1 MKQPKKNPIA
11 ASVSVAGKPKKK
23 SVKKRFC
30 EDWVEFVAWLQEPF
44 WRTVCL
50 IVAVVFSVCL
60 CLPAVRNCGIAK
72 SAGGRP
78 YTAESFDLFTQPDYV
93 QAADA
98 VLKGQVHLDIQA
110 SDELLALEN
119 PYDPGSR
126 EGVLYLWDHAF
137 YKGHYYMYF
146 GIAPVFTVYLPFYLF
161 TGEMPNNVLAC
172 LILAIYCC
180 FTIPLALFEWSRR
193 FAPKVSPFLVGF
205 ASFVLIAVSG
215 VYLHVSYSK
224 QYQIPILSATAMG
237 FLFCYLVLRAFRCKK
252 AWKRYAVF
260 ALAGVSYVATVAS
273 RPTMALMFL
282 APLPIVFFDILKP
295 FEWKKA
301 VKDLCALGIP
311 VMIGAALMMWYNY
324 ARFGNP
330 LDFGQKYQLTVHE
343 VSLYS
348 LSGGMFGYAMIHYF
362 FQFPTFDGNPPMP
375 SRSLVQMNYG
385 RYVYVDRS
393 IGAFA
398 FPTTLGTLFTAAVT
412 SFKKDLGKTLSYLYI
427 PVCAIALAFV
437 DFCLAGVHLRYAFDI
452 IPMLTFLGLLVWIE
466 LCKKA
471 SGKNKA
477 VLVGVG
483 IALCFAALVVSYGL
497 VVTHGGAGSQEP
509 ECLFHKL

>member
-1 MKQPKKNPIA
+1 MNQPKKKPIA
-11 ASVSVAGKPKKK
+11 AGVSKNAGEQAFKKK
-23 SVKKRFC
+23 IKS
-30 EDWVEFVAWLQEPF
+30 DWAEFVAWLKEPF

-50 IVAVVFSVCL
+50 LVAILFSVGL
-60 CLPAVRNCGIAK
+60 CLPAIQNCDVVKNYNGQ
-72 SAGGRP
+72 SW
-78 YTAESFDLFTQPDYV
+78 YLFSQPDYV

-98 VLKGQVHLDIQA
+98 VMKGQVYLDIQA
-110 SDELLALEN
+110 SDELLALKN

-137 YKGHYYMYF
+137 YNGHYYMYF
-146 GIAPVFTVYLPFYLF
+146 GLAPVFTVYLPFYAV
-161 TGEMPNNVLAC
+161 TSEMPNNVLAC
-172 LILAIYCC
+172 MILAIYCC
-180 FTIPLALFEWSRR
+180 FTIPLALFEWARR
-193 FAPKVSPFLVGF
+193 FAPKTSPFLLGF
-205 ASFVLIAVSG
+205 ASFVLVAVSG

-237 FLFCYLVLRAFRCKK
+237 FLFCYLVLRALRCKK
-252 AWKRYAVF
+252 AWKRYVVL

-295 FEWKKA
+295 FELKKA
-301 VKDLCALGIP
+301 AKDLCALGIP
-311 VMIGAALMMWYNY
+311 VLIGAVLIMCYNY

-348 LSGGMFGYAMIHYF
+348 LSGSMFGYAMIHYF
-362 FQFPTFDGNPPMP
+362 FQMPTFDGTPTLPC
-375 SRSLVQMNYG
+375 RSLLQMNYG

-393 IGAFA
+393 IGVFA
-398 FPTTLGTLFTAAVT
+398 FPTTLGTLFSAAVI
-412 SFKKDLGKTLSYLYI
+412 SFKKDPGKAIAYVFI

-437 DFCLAGVHLRYAFDI
+437 DFCLAGVHLRYVFDI
-452 IPMLTFLGLLVWIE
+452 VPMMTFLGLLVWIE

-471 SGKNKA
+471 TGKNKA
-477 VLVGVG
+477 VLTCVG
-483 IALCFAALVVSYGL
+483 IALCFAALAVSYGL
-497 VVTHGGAGSQEP
+497 VMTHGGAGSQEP